1 MIDTGD
7 TVLHRPTGGTW
18 LVAFVEGTR
27 LAWCGWPFGYAK
39 INDCELVQKTS
50 EAERDALLRKLA
62 TMSDTSDPRR
72 RYARRRLGLP
82 AVGSMIETIEWI
94 ACAERLP
101 AGGETIIVCA
111 DDVSVGRYSETNDT
125 WWIEPLTGP
134 ISGIVTHWAPL
145 PKGPK

>member
-7 TVLHRPTGGTW
+7 TVFHRPTGGTW

-39 INDCELVQKTS
+39 IDDCELVQKAS

-62 TMSDTSDPRR
+62 TMRDTSDTRR
-72 RYARRRLGLP
+72 QYARRRLGLP
-82 AVGSMIETIEWI
+82 AVGSMIEQIEWI

-101 AGGETIIVCA
+101 DDEITVLLRTEQDVWPGWRAG
-111 DDVSVGRYSETNDT
+111 SVWRDT
-125 WWIEPLTGP
+125 DGMPVRRK
-134 ISGIVTHWAPL
+134 VTHWCDMPA
-145 PKGPK
+145 GPRG